1 MKSQYKS
8 MKLHRWN

>member
-8 MKLHRWN
+8 MKFHRWN